1 MKYTAIG
8 ENHLYSKAYA
18 KGKKCVTDTVVVYIL
33 PDLHAARLKKA
44 NPQKQKINRIGLT
57 VTKKMG
63 GAVTRNRVKRI
74 IREAYRSIDH
84 SSGVRCGFLVVIV
97 ARNAAI
103 DQKTEKVEKD
113 LRYALDKLGM
123 LGGTENKA
131 AK

>member
-18 KGKKCVTDTVVVYIL
+18 KGRKCVTGTVVVYIL

-57 VTKKMG
+57 VTRKIG

-74 IREAYRSIDH
+74 IREGFRAVDREK
-84 SSGVRCGFLVVIV
+84 GVKCGFLVVIV
-97 ARNAAI
+97 ARSAAV
-103 DQKTEKVEKD
+103 DAKSQDVKKD
-113 LRYALDKLGM
+113 LTTALEKLGM
-123 LGGTENKA
+123 LK
-131 AK
+131 